1 MGSNEIQSGRWKSRV
16 MMEEEEAIEAYPQ
29 STRRKSRLAG
39 GATAER
45 APRTASSRRSAD
57 VMTMVRQVGPADRTS
72 ALHVL
77 GPSVLEPLQV
87 GGTVVTRTNMKPN
100 HTMRT
105 STVGPNV
112 GSAAA
117 GGLPDISGS
126 YRGWPTEAIPWAP
139 SSRGSS
145 RPGTGM
151 SNATS
156 HTGSAMSRLSDV
168 SSRRSTTSRASS
180 VNTARMG
187 ELAQQLEE
195 ERRQRELMEEELN
208 ILREMLQLAMNGR
221 QNGKLPPRD

>member
-1 MGSNEIQSGRWKSRV
+1 MGSNAIQSGVWKSRV
-16 MMEEEEAIEAYPQ
+16 LMEEEEAIEAYPQ

-39 GATAER
+39 SSGR
-45 APRTASSRRSAD
+45 APGTASSRRSAD
-57 VMTMVRQVGPADRTS
+57 VMTSVRQVGPARTS
-72 ALHVL
+72 ALHAL
-77 GPSVLEPLQV
+77 GPSSLEPLQD
-87 GGTVVTRTNMKPN
+87 GGMVVTRTNMKPN
-100 HTMRT
+100 HTMRNT
-105 STVGPNV
+105 TLGPNA

-156 HTGSAMSRLSDV
+156 RTGSAMSRLSDV

-187 ELAQQLEE
+187 ELEQRLDE

-208 ILREMLQLAMNGR
+208 ILRDMLQLAMKGR
-221 QNGKLPPRD
+221 QDGRLPSRD